1 MNYIPEVQ
9 IGMLF
14 DAVWRWPTAGARTKS
29 LTWRML
35 YATALP
41 RGGSRGLSHLCE
53 RPPNGVDGWEIDKEP
68 TLMSSPQE
76 YPEEIWGIEDPRI
89 IFVPKLT
96 QDTWSPI
103 LLIFRGAPERRWPRG
118 SATSLQSQSLDVS
131 YLAQTAQSTPVILY
145 LPECVDRATTA
156 DS

>member
-1 MNYIPEVQ
+1 
-9 IGMLF
+9 
-14 DAVWRWPTAGARTKS
+14 
-29 LTWRML
+29 ML

-41 RGGSRGLSHLCE
+41 RGRCRGLSHLCE
-53 RPPNGVDGWEIDKEP
+53 RTQNGVDGWQIDNEP
-68 TLMSSPQE
+68 TLMPSPKE
-76 YPEEIWGIEDPRI
+76 YPEEIWGIQYPRI
-89 IFVPKLT
+89 TFVPELQ
-96 QDTWSPI
+96 QDTWSPTP
-103 LLIFRGAPERRWPRG
+103 LIISVAPRNVVGLDLSG